1 LCICTKFKIELSLKK
16 NQHNYI
22 CKYIFV
28 CVLICFFK
36 LNEIIKKLKK
46 KYRKE
51 NIKWELEKKEEKL
64 KEIRDQNLKIIF

>member
-1 LCICTKFKIELSLKK
+1 M
-16 NQHNYI
+16 
-22 CKYIFV
+22 
-28 CVLICFFK
+28 
-36 LNEIIKKLKK
+36 NEIIKKLKK